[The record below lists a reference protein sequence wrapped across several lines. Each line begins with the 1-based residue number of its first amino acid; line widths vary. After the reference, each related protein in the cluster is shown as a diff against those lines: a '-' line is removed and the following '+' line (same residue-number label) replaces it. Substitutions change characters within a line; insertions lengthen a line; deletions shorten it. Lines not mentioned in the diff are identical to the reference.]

1 MKIAKNSR
9 RKFLK
14 SGGSVLGASWL
25 AINMPLLLSAAE
37 TAVENKN
44 TGAGYANISLEEA
57 IELSA
62 LVNQII
68 PADETPGAAE
78 IGVVYFIDVALGSFM
93 SSVAPMLRQGLEELQ
108 QSTKSAYPDK
118 HSFSELS
125 FEQQTNLLK
134 SIEDTPMFETLH
146 FMTLCGMFC
155 LPRYSGNR
163 ENAGWDL
170 IGFDHRHAWQPPFG
184 YYDAAVHGQASAQGD
199 EHEHV

>member
-108 QSTKSAYPDK
+108 QSTKSAYTDK
-118 HSFSELS
+118 QSFSELS